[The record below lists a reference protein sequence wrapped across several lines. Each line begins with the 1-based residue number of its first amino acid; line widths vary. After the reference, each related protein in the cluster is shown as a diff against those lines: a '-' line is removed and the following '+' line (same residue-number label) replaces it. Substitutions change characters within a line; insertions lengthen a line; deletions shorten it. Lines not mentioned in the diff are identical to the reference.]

1 MITEEDIKKIQSEL
15 TEEQFQDFVYFLSKD
30 KLLELKEL
38 ARKKCKN
45 KFVTTMR
52 KYIKRFLNELE
63 NSNNFKRTETINLLN
78 QTNKTLKNVYKS
90 IKNKDIVDA
99 SCLLRSAF
107 ENLIMG
113 MMIFES
119 EDTYKEFINLS
130 IDENTRDYTKPQKLR
145 NNFRKV
151 LRKLDGDL
159 FTDMSNKNLK
169 DMLDE
174 FYDKMCL
181 FTHSTILVNA
191 MVELEKDNDLDLYAI
206 SIKMNTYFVEAVL
219 YLCLKKLCDYK
230 RNPIDITY
238 VVMGWFVLI
247 SDIPKEQATPEKIE
261 KLNKLLYA
269 DYNKEYLKKNQKN
282 VDYLTEEARKLQE
295 DIQKNPS
302 GFIELL
308 EKLVK

>member
-15 TEEQFQDFVYFLSKD
+15 TEEQFQQFVYFLSRD

-38 ARKKCKN
+38 ARKKCKS
-45 KFVTTMR
+45 KFVTIMR
-52 KYIKRFLNELE
+52 KYIKRFINELE
-63 NSNNFKRTETINLLN
+63 NNNCFKRTETINLLN

-90 IKNKDIVDA
+90 IKNKDMVDA

-119 EDTYKEFINLS
+119 EDTYKEFLNLS

-282 VDYLTEEARKLQE
+282 VDYLTEEARKLPE
-295 DIQKNPS
+295 DIQKNPG